1 MITKRPRRLRKNST
15 IRELVAETG
24 LSREDFIMPAFV
36 IPGKNKREDIASLPG
51 IARMSSDVLIHEV
64 EEIVHVGIKAILL
77 FGIPEH
83 KDGQGS
89 HAYEMNGVVQEA
101 LRKIKDQYP
110 DLYLITDVC
119 LCSYTDHGHCGILKN
134 NVVDNDTTLDI
145 LARVAV
151 SHGEAGADM
160 VAPSD
165 MMDGR
170 VGTIRTALD
179 RDGYTDVSIMSYAVK
194 FASNFYGP
202 FRDIAE
208 AKPAFGDRKSY
219 QMDYRN
225 TEEAVREVRLDIEEG
240 ADIVMVK
247 PAFAYLDII
256 RKIRD
261 TFSIP
266 IAAYNVSGE
275 YSMIDAAAKA
285 GIVNREEAM
294 KEILIA
300 MKRAGARLIISYFT
314 KELFQKELI

>member
-1 MITKRPRRLRKNST
+1 MITKRPRRLRKNSA
-15 IRELVAETG
+15 IRELVAETR

-51 IARMSSDVLIHEV
+51 IARMSSDLLMNEV
-64 EEIVHVGIKAILL
+64 EEMVSLGIKAVLL
-77 FGIPEH
+77 FGIPDR
-83 KDGQGS
+83 KDGEGS
-89 HAYEMNGVVQEA
+89 SAYDSNGVVQEA
-101 LRKIKDQYP
+101 LRRIKDRYP
-110 DLYLITDVC
+110 ELYLVTDVC
-119 LCSYTDHGHCGILKN
+119 LCSYTDHGHCGILEN
-134 NVVDNDTTLDI
+134 NVIENDKTLDI

-151 SHGEAGADM
+151 SHAQCGADM

-170 VGTIRTALD
+170 VGAIRTALD
-179 RDGYTDVSIMSYAVK
+179 RDGYADVSIMSYAVK

-225 TEEAVREVRLDIEEG
+225 AEEAIREVRLDIEEG

-247 PAFAYLDII
+247 PALLYLDII

-285 GIVNREEAM
+285 GIVNRDEAM